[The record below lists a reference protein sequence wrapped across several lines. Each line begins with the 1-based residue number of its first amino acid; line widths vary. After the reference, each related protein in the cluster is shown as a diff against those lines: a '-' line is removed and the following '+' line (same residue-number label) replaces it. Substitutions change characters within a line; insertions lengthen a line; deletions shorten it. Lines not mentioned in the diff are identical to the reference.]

1 MKSRK
6 PVKQKAPTTS
16 TAPVEPLDPFV
27 PELYDPE
34 SREGLKHSLS
44 WWLIGTG
51 RLWRNLL
58 DEKLKAA
65 GQTQP
70 RWRVL
75 AWAKMLPGI
84 RQTALAERMD
94 LANPTMVRIIDSLE
108 EQGMIERRESAGDR
122 RVRGIHLTDKAGP
135 LIVKIEA
142 EVRQVG
148 DVLLQDVSVEE
159 LRICLDVLR
168 RVRKRV
174 AELAEQGLGPVK
186 GFPPPPQD

>member
-1 MKSRK
+1 MTTRAPFE
-6 PVKQKAPTTS
+6 PV
-16 TAPVEPLDPFV
+16 DPFV
-27 PELYDPE
+27 PQLYDPA
-34 SREGLKHSLS
+34 SKDGLKHSIS

-58 DEKLKAA
+58 DERLKAA

-94 LANPTMVRIIDSLE
+94 LANPTMVRIIDSPE
-108 EQGMIERRESAGDR
+108 EQGLIERRESAGDR
-122 RVRGIHLTDKAGP
+122 RVRGIHLTEQAGP
-135 LIVKIEA
+135 LVSRIET

-148 DVLLQDVSVEE
+148 NALLQDVTEE
-159 LRICLDVLR
+159 EMRICLDVMR
-168 RVRKRV
+168 RIRTRV
-174 AELAEQGLGPVK
+174 MELSGDGAGTVK
-186 GFPPPPQD
+186 GFPPASLD